1 MLLMKIL
8 PAVLKELSKH
18 VPTVLFQTVE
28 WSELASE
35 LPKISRRIIQK
46 EGYDDLFHLQ
56 KTLLDS
62 YNIVLTNEALNQHSL
77 SQAKWIGEKIL
88 TLYFVQL
95 FSPHGLF
102 LDLRS
107 NHFAN
112 TDDALIWHPSPFWT
126 KFEEGFR
133 IGLLKVYDG
142 FYLEN
147 DELYYKGLEEI
158 GLVKKDFSFEEKK
171 ELGDLFRRHFGG
183 ALHEEMSFN
192 LENFKNSIIGM
203 SDFMLSKKVNI
214 SKDFLYLGIY
224 LVTMY
229 AVLEEQND
237 KYPVKEIYLRVRDR
251 FVSNENLSL

>member
-8 PAVLKELSKH
+8 PGVLKELSKH

-46 EGYDDLFHLQ
+46 EGFEDLYHVQ
-56 KTLLDS
+56 KELLDP
-62 YNIVLTNEALNQHSL
+62 YNVVLTNEPLNHSTL
-77 SQAKWIGEKIL
+77 THSKWIGEKIL

-107 NHFAN
+107 NHFSN
-112 TDDALIWHPSPFWT
+112 TDHTLKWHPSAFWT
-126 KFEEGFR
+126 KFDDNFR
-133 IGLLKVYDG
+133 EGLLKVYDG

-147 DELYYKGLEEI
+147 DDLYYEGLHEI
-158 GLVKKDFSFEEKK
+158 GLLKEDFSPEDKQ
-171 ELGDLFRRHFGG
+171 ELGNLFRNHFGG
-183 ALHEEMSFN
+183 ALNEEMSFD
-192 LENFKNSIIGM
+192 LEKFRNSIISM
-203 SDFMLSKKVNI
+203 SNFMLNKKVKI

-229 AVLEEQND
+229 AVLEEVQD
-237 KYPVKEIYLRVRDR
+237 KYPVKQIYLDVRGR
-251 FVSNENLSL
+251 FNAKEIR